1 MTTIHC
7 CCVTSFKACF
17 WGFFSR
23 SSISHIMYSCSLLK
37 PKGVAPYHLSAS
49 LNFVHTFLNKA
60 SKELAHMA
68 RMCLRYSGR
77 VNLFKPSTGSWLLIP
92 ITNAFSGT
100 SFNKHGKFDAFS
112 VQSYLPLFIVVLHS
126 PTITLVRKEFFF
138 HQFVGFR
145 IFITKLAKLNL
156 LCYLDVKEGI

>member
-1 MTTIHC
+1 MLLPSKH
-7 CCVTSFKACF
+7 VLGF
-17 WGFFSR
+17 FFSR

-68 RMCLRYSGR
+68 RRCLRYSGR

-92 ITNAFSGT
+92 ITNSFSGT
-100 SFNKHGKFDAFS
+100 SFNKHGKFDASS

-126 PTITLVRKEFFF
+126 PTITIVRKYFFF

-145 IFITKLAKLNL
+145 IHYHKVGAKLNL